1 MKSFFKKCPPFIE
14 VDDLR
19 FLSSKKEA
27 ILLQVSRK
35 SVILVWISLI
45 AFIAILCWMYFTK
58 IDQLTRGEGRVVPSK
73 KVQVVQNLE
82 GGIVT
87 KIYVSSGD
95 VVSKGDILVKID
107 DTMFSSKY
115 QENRLKIYEL
125 EAKIVRLKA
134 ESEFIEF
141 PNIDKNIDKNKK
153 KFLEDE
159 KELFLTNKRLF
170 DSKLAILNSKLNQKN
185 SELEEKKLHKTHLT
199 VKAHIIKKQFEI
211 SKGMLEHKVTS
222 KMEHL
227 KLQERLND
235 VEEEMYMINLLIP
248 KYESIVSEAKSEVDK
263 LKTTYVQNSRKELV
277 DVRAKLK
284 QENQSKKA
292 KEDRVNRTLV
302 KSPVNGVVKQLFI
315 NTVGGV
321 VKPGSDIVEVVPM
334 EDKLVVDTKIRPAD
348 IAFIHP
354 NQKAT
359 VRFSSY
365 DFAIYG
371 ALEGKV
377 INISADTIVDEIDR
391 KNYYLIQIR
400 TDKNFLGNS
409 ETPLP
414 IMPGMIATVDIIIG
428 KKSIMDFILKP
439 IMRAKQNFL
448 SQR

>member
-1 MKSFFKKCPPFIE
+1 
-14 VDDLR
+14 
-19 FLSSKKEA
+19 
-27 ILLQVSRK
+27 
-35 SVILVWISLI
+35 
-45 AFIAILCWMYFTK
+45 
-58 IDQLTRGEGRVVPSK
+58 
-73 KVQVVQNLE
+73 
-82 GGIVT
+82 
-87 KIYVSSGD
+87 
-95 VVSKGDILVKID
+95 
-107 DTMFSSKY
+107 
-115 QENRLKIYEL
+115 
-125 EAKIVRLKA
+125 
-134 ESEFIEF
+134 
-141 PNIDKNIDKNKK
+141 
-153 KFLEDE
+153 
-159 KELFLTNKRLF
+159 
-170 DSKLAILNSKLNQKN
+170 
-185 SELEEKKLHKTHLT
+185 
-199 VKAHIIKKQFEI
+199 
-211 SKGMLEHKVTS
+211 
-222 KMEHL
+222 
-227 KLQERLND
+227 
-235 VEEEMYMINLLIP
+235 MINLLIP